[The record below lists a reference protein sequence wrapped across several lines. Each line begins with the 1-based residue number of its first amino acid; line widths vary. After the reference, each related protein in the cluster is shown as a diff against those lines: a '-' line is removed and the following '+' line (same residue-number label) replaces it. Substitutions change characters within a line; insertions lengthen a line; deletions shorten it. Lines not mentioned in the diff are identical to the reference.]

1 MKKIIAILVFL
12 SFSSS
17 LLFAASSSSSS
28 SSLNK
33 STTPEPYDKN
43 EIPDWAKYLRRF
55 EIVTLGSLPF
65 TTMTATTVFTTIR
78 WAKNDFDSTL
88 IPNPFAFTSTE
99 ADINQDEQKIVLF
112 SALGASLLIGLID
125 ISIFIA
131 KTEKAKKANRS
142 VLPPNVTVVNKDEA
156 KPTPNEEE
164 QKNEKIEIPQL
175 EVNQDELKT
184 SLPIEDE
191 PDVQMSGENIQ

>member
-1 MKKIIAILVFL
+1 M
-12 SFSSS
+12 
-17 LLFAASSSSSS
+17 
-28 SSLNK
+28 
-33 STTPEPYDKN
+33 
-43 EIPDWAKYLRRF
+43 
-55 EIVTLGSLPF
+55 
-65 TTMTATTVFTTIR
+65 
-78 WAKNDFDSTL
+78 
-88 IPNPFAFTSTE
+88 
-99 ADINQDEQKIVLF
+99 
-112 SALGASLLIGLID
+112 IGLID